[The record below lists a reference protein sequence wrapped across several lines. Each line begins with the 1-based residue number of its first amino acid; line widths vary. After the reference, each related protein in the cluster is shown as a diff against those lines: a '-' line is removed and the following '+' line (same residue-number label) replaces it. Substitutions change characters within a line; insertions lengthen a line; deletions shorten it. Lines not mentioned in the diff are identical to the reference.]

1 MLLRVWLP
9 GIAIAL
15 ALSTPLAGQTQ
26 PTKTPSSTY
35 QVLREARRLFDAK
48 QYRQAE
54 AAIKPALARADT
66 NPGKPAG
73 EAAGLLELLA
83 RVYFE
88 SGQYT
93 LARPVAERYQLL
105 LDSSTASDQPV
116 AKSARAVNLMLLAD
130 IDQQLGQ
137 LDQSEKSLRR
147 ALTIIV
153 NPSASD
159 PLCGPRLYLSLGH
172 LLKARGQAQ
181 EADNAYH
188 EAASLAR
195 TAQPSLT
202 KEQLPDAV
210 QLLAESLAAAGDP
223 AGAAKAWEPLLVKFK
238 HDDPERGHV
247 LSEIAKGYQAAG
259 DLEHEKAYLLEA
271 LDFEGKL
278 HPGKATPAQ
287 ADVLDRLA
295 TAFRAAGDDIQARK
309 YWPESADMYE
319 ALLRVEGATEQDRAR
334 RMQHLQSLQLIYQ
347 RLGQWGDGAR
357 VTKALVEYRQETMLP
372 DDPAIA
378 RAKSALGAFLARG
391 ENYTAARPILT
402 EAAAYWRKRTPP
414 APVEL
419 ASTLNNL
426 SDVERTLGQVRA
438 AQAALEEAAP
448 LYEQFLA
455 PGDIKLAEVEANL
468 ASVLAA
474 QGQFKPALDRY
485 QKAVDVCQKQLGQP
499 SPRTDEVLST
509 TLLNM
514 AMLYKSQRQ
523 FRQAADYCSEALNAR
538 RRMVSAD
545 SQGLLPFYLAL
556 ASLHL
561 AQYQANQG
569 DPASL
574 ADLGQAGTFVQLAEA
589 NCAQHNLLKQPAGA
603 NVLYLAGVVH
613 FRKQEY
619 APAQDVW
626 RQCLTIA
633 RANGLLSL
641 EAKCLN
647 SLAEAAVKTRSL
659 AEADQ
664 LSAEAVSLQ
673 DRLQAYP
680 ALHFIALMNRAQLL
694 KNQGQRDEAIA
705 LVKKAAQLAE
715 APRAATVG
723 AEAERAEY
731 FSQFAAAF
739 DLLVDW
745 SVEAGNLDEALAY
758 AEAGR
763 NRTFLDQVRAAGVD
777 LRDSLRGTP
786 AERLIDVEAQTLSDY
801 NRAVSEARQLL
812 ANDPH
817 SAQVEPL
824 AKRVAQLRDS
834 YAAIQTQIRDA
845 SPFYREVLRQ
855 GDPGAAAQIREEL
868 LRAGPV
874 AMVYYLGQFR
884 SHLLIVTAEAPG
896 IVHVPLVLTP
906 ELAAE
911 LSLEPGPLTRAA
923 AAHLVN
929 RFLTLVRTEPRSL
942 AQRAI
947 GDQTV
952 TSAKLSMTPQQA
964 VALTE
969 VLLPAQVRLQ
979 LGKQAASHVTVVPDG
994 ALHQLPLEALYT
1006 RANPPEFI
1014 FDTFPPIA
1022 YAPSAM
1028 ILAAL
1033 EQRRDAGAPAAA
1045 SLLTVGN
1052 PHYPAS
1058 DGVSKRSAAATMLA
1072 QYLALGGELSPLP
1085 ATAQECQRVAGSFRP
1100 VAGEQIAMLE
1110 DLEASETNVRAQIG
1124 GRRYIH
1130 LAAHGLVDQQN
1141 DNLFGAIALAQPNA
1155 ESPPKDDDGFLS
1167 LYEIHGLPIGG
1178 CELAILSACRTNVGP
1193 ERPLEAGSTLA
1204 RAFLS
1209 AGARRVVSS
1218 HWNVDDDS
1226 TAELIGDFAGRLA
1239 LNLETGKSADYAA
1252 ALHAARRKVRQ
1263 NPQWSSPYF
1272 WAPFVLIGPAK

>member
-15 ALSTPLAGQTQ
+15 ALWTPLAAQTR
-26 PTKTPSSTY
+26 PAKVPDGPY
-35 QVLREARRLFDAK
+35 KVLREARRRFDAK

-54 AAIKPALARADT
+54 AELKPTLARTDT
-66 NPGKPAG
+66 NPAKPAG

-88 SGQYT
+88 SGQY
-93 LARPVAERYQLL
+93 AQAQKVAERYQLL
-105 LDSSTASDQPV
+105 LDTSTAKDQPV
-116 AKSARAVNLMLLAD
+116 GKSTRAVNLMLLAD
-130 IDQQLGQ
+130 IDQELGQ
-137 LDQSEKSLRR
+137 LDQAEKSLRT
-147 ALTIIV
+147 AMTVIV

-159 PLCGPRLYLSLGH
+159 PLCGPRLYLALGH
-172 LLKARGQAQ
+172 LQNKRNQPQ
-181 EADNAYH
+181 EAQASFR
-188 EAASLAR
+188 EAAHLAR
-195 TAQPSLT
+195 EVQTSLT
-202 KEQLPDAV
+202 KEQLPVAV
-210 QLLAESLAAAGDP
+210 ELLAESLAASGDP
-223 AGAAKAWEPLLVKFK
+223 AGAAQAWEPLLDRFK
-238 HDDPERGHV
+238 ADDPERGHV
-247 LSEIAKGYQAAG
+247 LSEMAKEYQAAG
-259 DLEHEKAYLLEA
+259 DIAREKVYLLQA
-271 LDFEGKL
+271 LEFEGQL
-278 HPGKATPAQ
+278 HAGKATAGQ
-287 ADVLDRLA
+287 ADLLDRLG
-295 TAFRAAGDDIQARK
+295 TAWRAESDDKEAGK
-309 YWPESADMYE
+309 YWRESADMYE
-319 ALLRVEGATEQDRAR
+319 ALLRMPGDTEQDRAR

-347 RLGQWGDGAR
+347 RLGQWSDGAR
-357 VTKALVEYRQETMLP
+357 VTKSLVDYRQETMLP

-378 RAKSALGAFLARG
+378 RAKSALGAFLARA
-391 ENYTAARPILT
+391 ENFLPARPVLT
-402 EAAAYWRKRTPP
+402 ESAAYWRKRTPP

-419 ASTLNNL
+419 AGTLNNL
-426 SDVERTLGQVRA
+426 ADVERSLGNVRA
-438 AQAALEEAAP
+438 AQTALEEAAP
-448 LYEQFLA
+448 LYEQFLP
-455 PGDIKLAEVEANL
+455 PGDIKLAEIQANL

-474 QGQFKPALDRY
+474 QGLFKPALDHY
-485 QKAVDVCQKQLGQP
+485 QRAVDVCQKQAGQ
-499 SPRTDEVLST
+499 SALRTDEVLST

-514 AMLYKSQRQ
+514 AMLFKSQRQ
-523 FRQAADYCSEALNAR
+523 FRQAADYCTEALNAR
-538 RRMVSAD
+538 RRIVSSE

-561 AQYQANQG
+561 AQYQANLG
-569 DPASL
+569 DPASS
-574 ADLGQAGTFVQLAEA
+574 ADLSQAGIYVQLAEA
-589 NCAQHNLLKQPAGA
+589 NCTQHNLLKKPAGA
-603 NVLYLAGVVH
+603 NVLYLAGVVS
-613 FRKQEY
+613 FRKGDY
-619 APAQDVW
+619 PSAQDAW
-626 RQCLTIA
+626 RQSLTIA

-659 AEADQ
+659 DEADQ
-664 LSAEAVSLQ
+664 LSAEAVALQ
-673 DRLQAYP
+673 ERLQAYP

-694 KNQGQRDEAIA
+694 KNRGQRDEAIA
-705 LVKKAAQLAE
+705 LVKKAARLAE

-731 FSQFAAAF
+731 FSQFATAF

-745 SVEAGNLDEALAY
+745 SVEAGKLDEALAY

-777 LRDSLRGTP
+777 LRDSLRGTS

-812 ANDPH
+812 ANDPL
-817 SAQVEPL
+817 SPDVGPL
-824 AKRVAQLRDS
+824 AKRVSELRDK
-834 YAAIQTQIRDA
+834 YADVQTQIRDA

-855 GDPGAAAQIREEL
+855 GDPASVAQVREEL

-884 SHLLIVTAEAPG
+884 SHLLLVTDEAPG
-896 IVHVPLVLTP
+896 IVQVPLVLTP
-906 ELAAE
+906 EVAAE
-911 LSLEPGPLTRAA
+911 LSLEPGPLTRAI

-929 RFLTLVRTEPRSL
+929 RFLTILRTEPRSL

-947 GDQTV
+947 GDQAIV
-952 TSAKLSMTPQQA
+952 SAKLSMTPRQA

-969 VLLPAQVRLQ
+969 VLLPASVRLQ
-979 LGKQAASHVTVVPDG
+979 LGKQTTGHVTVVPDG
-994 ALHQLPLEALYT
+994 AIHQLPLEALYT
-1006 RANPPEFI
+1006 RANPPEFV
-1014 FDTFPPIA
+1014 FDAFPPIA

-1028 ILAAL
+1028 ILSAL
-1033 EQRRDAGAPAAA
+1033 QQRQDAAA
-1045 SLLTVGN
+1045 SSVPSLLTVGN
-1052 PHYPAS
+1052 PSYPAS
-1058 DGVSKRSAAATMLA
+1058 ESVAKRSAAATMLA

-1100 VAGEQIAMLE
+1100 IAGQQIAQLE
-1110 DLEASETNVRAQIG
+1110 DVAASETNVRAQIG

-1141 DNLFGAIALAQPNA
+1141 ENLFGAIALSQPTA
-1155 ESPPKDDDGFLS
+1155 TSPPTDDDGFLS

-1204 RAFLS
+1204 RAFLA

-1218 HWNVDDDS
+1218 HWNVDDES

-1239 LNLETGKSADYAA
+1239 LTLESGQAADYAT
-1252 ALHAARRKVRQ
+1252 ALRGARRKVRD
-1263 NPQWSSPYF
+1263 NPQWSSPYY
-1272 WAPFVLIGPAK
+1272 WAPFVLIGPAR